1 VKRFFTPVLHKD
13 CPVDRETRVQ
23 ISGSRESDRAG
34 WTLLSWIDPSSVVMA
49 SARSSRTGRKESI
62 ITFLV
67 VRYTECCLIVHSI
80 FLVARTGKENAV
92 ERRPAAVL
100 ACTLLALSII
110 ELLASPSLSF
120 ALEKYG
126 RPLPSMEQPGDAAAR
141 EAEETLFGGYFLSAA
156 FLSNPTFAARPD
168 NTGLVGLRHMLHLE
182 TDLYKQ
188 YLTFYTDQNFFSDR
202 TKGWIELSEWDGTF
216 ALTGLVDR
224 FGWRIQYER
233 DAPLDRSGLKQAYAD
248 SLATAR
254 FQAIQDLS
262 WWRVM
267 FPDQNLTAYA
277 GAGWLFHNSNYFA
290 RPDNT
295 GKALFR
301 YVAHADL
308 DLYKNRIVLYGDMN
322 LFTDRE
328 AGNTLSPT
336 ELDWIIGLAVRVRE
350 DMELSIYREQ
360 DQPLDKPGLV
370 QKYVAVQ
377 LRYSFDVP
385 KRFWK
390 Q

>member
-1 VKRFFTPVLHKD
+1 M
-13 CPVDRETRVQ
+13 EY
-23 ISGSRESDRAG
+23 I
-34 WTLLSWIDPSSVVMA
+34 M
-49 SARSSRTGRKESI
+49 
-62 ITFLV
+62 TFLIVRHTQFYLV
-67 VRYTECCLIVHSI
+67 VYSILLVTRTEREKRLEQRQFTTRACAVSL
-80 FLVARTGKENAV
+80 LV
-92 ERRPAAVL
+92 
-100 ACTLLALSII
+100 LSII
-110 ELLASPSLSF
+110 GILASPSLSL

-126 RPLPSMEQPGDAAAR
+126 RPLPSMEQPGGAAAR
-141 EAEETLFGGYFLSAA
+141 EAEETLFGGYFLTAA
-156 FLSNPTFAARPD
+156 FVSNPTFAARPD

-233 DAPLDRSGLKQAYAD
+233 DAPLDRSGTKQVYAD
-248 SLATAR
+248 TLLTSR
-254 FQAIQDLS
+254 FQATEDLS
-262 WWRVM
+262 WWKGI
-267 FPDQNLTAYA
+267 FPNQNLTAYA

-308 DLYKNRIVLYGDMN
+308 NLYKNRVVLYGDMN
-322 LFTDRE
+322 LFTDQE
-328 AGNTLSPT
+328 AGNKLNPT
-336 ELDWIIGLAVRVRE
+336 ELDWIIGLALRFRE
-350 DMELSIYREQ
+350 DMEISVYREQ

-370 QKYVAVQ
+370 QKYMAVQ

-385 KRFWK
+385 KRFWRK
-390 Q
+390 

>member
-1 VKRFFTPVLHKD
+1 MRPEQ
-13 CPVDRETRVQ
+13 RQ
-23 ISGSRESDRAG
+23 IT
-34 WTLLSWIDPSSVVMA
+34 TL
-49 SARSSRTGRKESI
+49 ARG
-62 ITFLV
+62 V
-67 VRYTECCLIVHSI
+67 
-80 FLVARTGKENAV
+80 G
-92 ERRPAAVL
+92 
-100 ACTLLALSII
+100 LLALSII
-110 ELLASPSLSF
+110 GLLASPCLSL

-126 RPLPSMEQPGDAAAR
+126 RPLPSMEQPDGAAAR
-141 EAEETLFGGYFLSAA
+141 EAEETLFGGYFLTAA
-156 FLSNPTFAARPD
+156 FVSNPTFAARPD

-233 DAPLDRSGLKQAYAD
+233 DAPLDKSGTKQVYAD
-248 SLATAR
+248 TLLTSR
-254 FQAIQDLS
+254 FQATEDLS
-262 WWRVM
+262 WWKGI
-267 FPDQNLTAYA
+267 FPNQNLTAYA
-277 GAGWLFHNSNYFA
+277 GAGWLFQNSNYFA

-308 DLYKNRIVLYGDMN
+308 DLYKNRVVLYGDMN

-328 AGNTLSPT
+328 AGNKLNPT
-336 ELDWIIGLAVRVRE
+336 ELDWIIGLALRFRE
-350 DMELSIYREQ
+350 DMEISLYREQ

-370 QKYVAVQ
+370 QKYMAVQ

-390 Q
+390 QGGIR